1 MMRREINFSV
11 PVIIRIIE
19 IPWHQCAIN
28 WVTALLLR
36 VNGTCRLSFCYL
48 NIFCQAN
55 KKYTQKNITPSRFI
69 CYWAKK
75 HASIKKIQIFSN
87 CKEIVRPCF
96 YSRFIF
102 FFSVH
107 KIATLRNICQI
118 LLIGNVTKSHETS
131 AFFFRN
137 QQISIELC
145 EMTFEKCL
153 H

>member
-87 CKEIVRPCF
+87 CKEIVRPPIYFLLQCSQNSNTPKYLPNTF
-96 YSRFIF
+96 DRKCDKGVLPQVVRNERTF
-102 FFSVH
+102 F
-107 KIATLRNICQI
+107 Q
-118 LLIGNVTKSHETS
+118 KS
-131 AFFFRN
+131 ANFNR
-137 QQISIELC
+137 IV
-145 EMTFEKCL
+145 
-153 H
+153 